1 MGGVGLWFLC
11 FFVIVCL
18 LSYNKRHVNSKGKIG
33 NTGGRLQKGG
43 DLSARLVYMH
53 TFTIKDKPKQKTIC
67 K

>member
-1 MGGVGLWFLC
+1 MGGGGWSLVPLLL
-11 FFVIVCL
+11 IACL